1 MTTAITRIEITA
13 KDSTA
18 AAFASAQGN
27 LSKLSSTAATVS
39 TALAAIGATA
49 AVGSFVALTRS
60 TIDAQDN
67 LSKLSQKTG
76 LAVESLAGLEFAA
89 SQADVELEKVARL
102 TRQFSVLV
110 AESGDKTST
119 AAKQLKSLGLEYEKL
134 KDLSPEKQLLSLS
147 EALSRLSDQDRVIA
161 FTSIFGQRMT
171 DLIPLLSGGAR
182 GLEDLIE
189 QGKKLNP
196 VTEESAKKAEQFN
209 DQLDILGRQVGVL
222 GRELVQGLIPSL
234 SRITDEMV
242 KATQQSGIFA
252 GALAGVKQLF
262 TESFGNPKILGDV
275 GQIRREILKTQETIS
290 KLETKKGS
298 FFFDNNALQ
307 HEREKLV
314 QLESDLKKAI
324 VTSRETI
331 AVNDAAADA
340 TKRFSLAVSETD
352 KETKKSVI
360 AKKAI
365 NKETKDSGRAESE
378 YIKLLKQ
385 ERQAQADLLR
395 PYQQSTRSVQDRLN
409 SMQLEAQA
417 LKLSEARQISL
428 EHAIE
433 LTTIARL
440 EEKKAITQNSG
451 AITEINKEIA
461 ARKEMVSLL
470 QVSEAKK
477 AGDSIREAE
486 LSNYNQFSIQ
496 AARNIQS
503 NLAFGI
509 EQGFRDGFKAGARG
523 LLDGILSTVSQIVSQ
538 IVATKLLQSVGAGSL
553 LGQIGIGGA
562 GGGGALST
570 GGNLLNIASLGFSAA
585 SLMRGGFGLN
595 SLIGGGLTSVGGSG
609 LLGSFGAGLSGGSS
623 AAAFIGA
630 ESATAG
636 AGLAAGMGS
645 AFAAAAGPLMIAA
658 VSTAVF
664 KSLAGDKRLGGGFG
678 DALNTIGDIPI
689 LGDLVGIV
697 PVLNGLFGRGPYK
710 FRQEVA
716 LGTATSGGF
725 DGRVTDVFKSKGGL
739 FVGNK
744 HKEQDSPNSEAF
756 IALFDQTIKGFGDSV
771 KGFAETMGLSTDFVK
786 NFSKE
791 VRLESEKGKRLTEE
805 AVRDFIESVGNEL
818 ADGILSQVDV
828 VKKVGES
835 SMQTLQRLSGE
846 FSVLK
851 TALVAVGAS
860 AQDAQ
865 KSLMSLPVAMRSQ
878 LVDQLGGIDSASQKI
893 SFFIDN
899 FLTDSERYG
908 HMFSAL
914 DVEMRKLGFT
924 ANITRADFVKLIK
937 SVKEVGGVSSE
948 QAAGLLNLVEA
959 FDQFDQARDQVNR
972 TTEKL
977 IEKENQLAGIR
988 SSLVS
993 AYQRERSEIEQ
1004 TVSRFKDIAQQIKGF
1019 RDGLLLSDLSPLN
1032 PQQKLEEAR
1041 NQFNIVRAKA
1051 DKGDQD
1057 ALSQLPS
1064 VAQEFLKASQIY
1076 NASGAAFVSDFNLV
1090 QNVLKNAEK
1099 SALSQVDVA
1108 TKQLNALDQS
1118 VKYLIDIEENTK
1130 SLADLIKELNDSV
1143 LNGGGNPSITTDQIQ
1158 QFLADNPNLTPQQ
1171 VANAATR
1178 YGVSNEQLLAAGYD
1192 VTKLP
1197 GGVGISDNQIKE
1209 FVKNHSPKEIYDA
1222 AVKYGISSQRLS
1234 SVTGIPLSDI
1244 EKFVRDNNLPSFAKG
1259 TDFISRSG
1267 LAMVHRAEAIVPS
1280 STTDEIKKLR
1290 EEIAKLRAD
1299 QNAQTGDLI
1308 KVTDITNRQN
1318 AQVISQ
1324 ALIESEKNRSWNNRS
1339 MLRIA

>member
-196 VTEESAKKAEQFN
+196 VTAESAKKSEQFN

-352 KETKKSVI
+352 KETKKSVV

-451 AITEINKEIA
+451 AIAEINKEIA
-461 ARKEMVSLL
+461 ARKEMVALL

-538 IVATKLLQSVGAGSL
+538 IVATKLLQSVGASSF
-553 LGQIGIGGA
+553 LGQIGIGGT
-562 GGGGALST
+562 GST
-570 GGNLLNIASLGFSAA
+570 GSGVQNALGIASLGGLFGKVNPTQLAA
-585 SLMRGGFGLN
+585 QQGSLALWGSTGTTSKLGGLGSLFGSVGGLSSIAGALGVLGASVGIGSSIAGEN
-595 SLIGGGLTSVGGSG
+595 KLVGLGGNTTSLIG
-609 LLGSFGAGLSGGSS
+609 
-623 AAAFIGA
+623 AAI
-630 ESATAG
+630 
-636 AGLAAGMGS
+636 
-645 AFAAAAGPLMIAA
+645 AGPLGA
-658 VSTAVF
+658 V
-664 KSLAGDKRLGGGFG
+664 LGGVF
-678 DALNTIGDIPI
+678 NK
-689 LGDLVGIV
+689 
-697 PVLNGLFGRGPYK
+697 LFGREPYK

-716 LGTATSGGF
+716 LGTASAGGF
-725 DGRVTDVFKSKGGL
+725 DGRVTDIFRSKGGL
-739 FVGNK
+739 FAGNK

-756 IALFDQTIKGFGDSV
+756 ITLFDQTIKGFGDSV

-786 NFSKE
+786 NFSKD

-818 ADGILSQVDV
+818 AEGILSQVDV

-908 HMFSAL
+908 QMFNAL

-959 FDQFDQARDQVNR
+959 FDQFDQDRDHVNR

-1057 ALSQLPS
+1057 ALAQLPS
-1064 VAQEFLKASQIY
+1064 VAQEFLKASQLY

-1143 LNGGGNPSITTDQIQ
+1143 LNGGGNPSITTDQIK

-1171 VANAATR
+1171 VANAATK

-1222 AVKYGISSQRLS
+1222 AVKYGISSQKLS
-1234 SVTGIPLSDI
+1234 SVTGIPLKDI
-1244 EKFVRDNNLPSFAKG
+1244 EKFVKDNNLPSFAKG

-1290 EEIAKLRAD
+1290 EEIAKLRAE
-1299 QNAQTGDLI
+1299 QNVQTGDLI

>member
-196 VTEESAKKAEQFN
+196 VTAESAKKSEQFN

-417 LKLSEARQISL
+417 LKLSETRQISL

-451 AITEINKEIA
+451 AIAEINKEIA

-477 AGDSIREAE
+477 AGDSIRAAE

-538 IVATKLLQSVGAGSL
+538 IVATKLLQSVGAGSF
-553 LGQIGIGGA
+553 LGQIGIGGIGSGI
-562 GGGGALST
+562 GGTGAIGSGVQNAL
-570 GGNLLNIASLGFSAA
+570 GIASLG
-585 SLMRGGFGLN
+585 
-595 SLIGGGLTSVGGSG
+595 
-609 LLGSFGAGLSGGSS
+609 
-623 AAAFIGA
+623 
-630 ESATAG
+630 
-636 AGLAAGMGS
+636 
-645 AFAAAAGPLMIAA
+645 
-658 VSTAVF
+658 
-664 KSLAGDKRLGGGFG
+664 
-678 DALNTIGDIPI
+678 
-689 LGDLVGIV
+689 
-697 PVLNGLFGRGPYK
+697 GLFGRVNPTQLAAQQGSLALWGSTGTTSKLGGLGSLFGPAGGLSSIAGALGVLGASVGIGSSIAGENKLGGLSGNTTSLIGAAVAGPLGAVLGGVFNKLFGREPYK

-716 LGTATSGGF
+716 LGTASAGGF
-725 DGRVTDVFKSKGGL
+725 DGRVTDIFRSKGGL
-739 FVGNK
+739 FAGNK

-756 IALFDQTIKGFGDSV
+756 ITLFDQTIKGFGDSV

-786 NFSKE
+786 NFSKD

-805 AVRDFIESVGNEL
+805 AVRNFIESVGNEL

-908 HMFSAL
+908 QMFNAL

-924 ANITRADFVKLIK
+924 ANITRSDFVKLIK

-1057 ALSQLPS
+1057 ALAQLPS
-1064 VAQEFLKASQIY
+1064 VAQEFLKASQLY

-1143 LNGGGNPSITTDQIQ
+1143 LNGGGNPSITTDQIK

-1171 VANAATR
+1171 VANAATK

-1222 AVKYGISSQRLS
+1222 AVKYGISSQKLS
-1234 SVTGIPLSDI
+1234 SVTGIPLKDI
-1244 EKFVRDNNLPSFAKG
+1244 EKFVKDNNLPSFAKG

-1324 ALIESEKNRSWNNRS
+1324 ALIDSEKNRSWNNRS

>member
-1 MTTAITRIEITA
+1 MTTAITQIQITA

-49 AVGSFVALTRS
+49 AVGSFVALARS

-119 AAKQLKSLGLEYEKL
+119 AAKQLNSLGLEYEKL
-134 KDLSPEKQLLSLS
+134 KDLSPEKQLLALTD
-147 EALSRLSDQDRVIA
+147 ALSRLSDQDRVIA

-222 GRELVQGLIPSL
+222 GREMVQGLIPSL
-234 SRITDEMV
+234 ARITDEMV

-352 KETKKSVI
+352 KETKKSVV

-417 LKLSEARQISL
+417 LKLSETRQISL

-451 AITEINKEIA
+451 AIVEINKEIS
-461 ARKEMVSLL
+461 ARKEMISLL
-470 QVSEAKK
+470 QASEARK
-477 AGDSIREAE
+477 AGDSIRSSE
-486 LSNYNQFSIQ
+486 LSSYNQFSIQ

-509 EQGFRDGFKAGARG
+509 EQGFRDGFKSGARG

-538 IVATKLLQSVGAGSL
+538 VVSTKLLQSVGAGSF
-553 LGQIGIGGA
+553 LGQIGIGSGI
-562 GGGGALST
+562 GGTGTSGSGVQNAL
-570 GGNLLNIASLGFSAA
+570 GIASLGGLFGKVNPTQLAAQQGSLALWGSTGTSKLGGLGSLLGSA
-585 SLMRGGFGLN
+585 GGLSSISGALGALGLSVGIGSSIAGKN
-595 SLIGGGLTSVGGSG
+595 KIGGLGGTEMSLIG
-609 LLGSFGAGLSGGSS
+609 
-623 AAAFIGA
+623 AAV
-630 ESATAG
+630 
-636 AGLAAGMGS
+636 
-645 AFAAAAGPLMIAA
+645 AGPLGA
-658 VSTAVF
+658 VI
-664 KSLAGDKRLGGGFG
+664 GGT
-678 DALNTIGDIPI
+678 LNK
-689 LGDLVGIV
+689 
-697 PVLNGLFGRGPYK
+697 LFGREPYK

-716 LGTATSGGF
+716 LGTANAGGF
-725 DGRVTDVFKSKGGL
+725 DGRVTDVFRSKGGL

-791 VRLESEKGKRLTEE
+791 VRLESEKGQRLTEE
-805 AVRDFIESVGNEL
+805 AVREFIDSVGNEL

-828 VKKVGES
+828 VKKFGES
-835 SMQTLQRLSGE
+835 SIQTLQRLSGE

-851 TALVAVGAS
+851 SALVAVGAS
-860 AQDAQ
+860 ADDAQ
-865 KSLMSLPVAMRSQ
+865 KSLMSIPVAIRSQ

-908 HMFSAL
+908 QMFNAL

-924 ANITRADFVKLIK
+924 ANITRSDFVKLIK

-959 FDQFDQARDQVNR
+959 FDQFDQARDHVNK

-1041 NQFNIVRAKA
+1041 NQFNIIRAKA

-1108 TKQLNALDQS
+1108 TKQLEKLDES

-1130 SLADLIKELNDSV
+1130 SLADLIKQLNDSV
-1143 LNGGGNPSITTDQIQ
+1143 LNGGGNPSITTDQIK
-1158 QFLADNPNLTPQQ
+1158 QFLAENPNLSPQQ
-1171 VANAATR
+1171 VANAATK
-1178 YGVSNEQLLAAGYD
+1178 YGVSNDQLIAAGYD

-1197 GGVGISDNQIKE
+1197 GGVGINDDQIKE
-1209 FVKNHSPKEIYDA
+1209 FVKNHSPREIYDA
-1222 AVKYGISSQRLS
+1222 AIKYGITSQRLS
-1234 SVTGIPLSDI
+1234 SVTGIPLKDI
-1244 EKFVRDNNLPSFAKG
+1244 EKFVKDNNLQSFDKG
-1259 TDFISRSG
+1259 TDFISKSG
-1267 LAMVHRAEAIVPS
+1267 IAMVHRAEAIVPS
-1280 STTDEIKKLR
+1280 SAIDEIKKLR
-1290 EEIAKLRAD
+1290 EEIAKLRSE

>member
-119 AAKQLKSLGLEYEKL
+119 AAKQLNSLGLEYEKL
-134 KDLSPEKQLLSLS
+134 KDLSPEKQLLALTD
-147 EALSRLSDQDRVIA
+147 ALSRLSDQDRVIA

-275 GQIRREILKTQETIS
+275 GQIRREIIKTQETIS

-307 HEREKLV
+307 HEKEKLV
-314 QLESDLKKAI
+314 SYEAELKKLLKI
-324 VTSRETI
+324 QSELNPPSDGSRNGT
-331 AVNDAAADA
+331 VKPGN
-340 TKRFSLAVSETD
+340 KPVFSWTPPSSVDVGKSNNAL
-352 KETKKSVI
+352 KEL
-360 AKKAI
+360 
-365 NKETKDSGRAESE
+365 NKEIKNAGRIESE

-417 LKLSEARQISL
+417 LKLSETRQISL

-477 AGDSIREAE
+477 AGDSIRAAE

-538 IVATKLLQSVGAGSL
+538 IVATKLLQSVGAGSF
-553 LGQIGIGGA
+553 LGQIGIGGIGSGI
-562 GGGGALST
+562 GGTGAIGSGVQNAL
-570 GGNLLNIASLGFSAA
+570 GIASLG
-585 SLMRGGFGLN
+585 
-595 SLIGGGLTSVGGSG
+595 
-609 LLGSFGAGLSGGSS
+609 
-623 AAAFIGA
+623 
-630 ESATAG
+630 
-636 AGLAAGMGS
+636 
-645 AFAAAAGPLMIAA
+645 
-658 VSTAVF
+658 
-664 KSLAGDKRLGGGFG
+664 
-678 DALNTIGDIPI
+678 
-689 LGDLVGIV
+689 
-697 PVLNGLFGRGPYK
+697 GLFGRVNPTQLAAQQGSLALWGSTGTTSKLGGLGSLFGPAGGLSSIAGALGVLGASVGIGSSIAGENKLGGLSGNTTSLIGAAVAGPLGAVLGGVFNKLFGREPYK

-716 LGTATSGGF
+716 LGTASAGGF
-725 DGRVTDVFKSKGGL
+725 DGRVTDIFRSKGGL
-739 FVGNK
+739 FAGNK

-756 IALFDQTIKGFGDSV
+756 ITLFDQTIKGFGDSV
-771 KGFAETMGLSTDFVK
+771 KGFAENMGLQTDFVK

-805 AVRDFIESVGNEL
+805 AVRDFIDSVGNEL
-818 ADGILSQVDV
+818 ADGILSQVEV

-908 HMFSAL
+908 QMFNAL

-959 FDQFDQARDQVNR
+959 FDQFDQARDHVNR

-1057 ALSQLPS
+1057 ALAQLPS

-1108 TKQLNALDQS
+1108 TKQLLALDQS

-1143 LNGGGNPSITTDQIQ
+1143 LNGGGNPSITTDQIK

-1171 VANAATR
+1171 VANAATK
-1178 YGVSNEQLLAAGYD
+1178 YGVSNDQLLAAGYD

-1222 AVKYGISSQRLS
+1222 AVKYGISSQKLS
-1234 SVTGIPLSDI
+1234 SVTGIPLKDI
-1244 EKFVRDNNLPSFAKG
+1244 EKFVKDNNLPSFAKG

-1290 EEIAKLRAD
+1290 EEIAKLRAE

-1318 AQVISQ
+1318 AQTISQ

>member
-18 AAFASAQGN
+18 AAFSSAQGN

-134 KDLSPEKQLLSLS
+134 KDLSPEKQLLALTD
-147 EALSRLSDQDRVIA
+147 ALSRLSDQDRVIA

-171 DLIPLLSGGAR
+171 DLIPLLSSSAR

-196 VTEESAKKAEQFN
+196 VTAESAKKSEQFN

-222 GRELVQGLIPSL
+222 GREMVQGLIPSL

-331 AVNDAAADA
+331 AVNDSAADA

-352 KETKKSVI
+352 KETKKSVV

-417 LKLSEARQISL
+417 LKLSETRQISL

-461 ARKEMVSLL
+461 ARKEMVALL

-477 AGDSIREAE
+477 AGDSIRAAE

-538 IVATKLLQSVGAGSL
+538 IVATKLLQSVGAGSF
-553 LGQIGIGGA
+553 LGQIGIGGIGSGI
-562 GGGGALST
+562 GGTGAVGSGVQNAL
-570 GGNLLNIASLGFSAA
+570 GIASLGGLFGKVNPTQLAAQQGSLALWGSTGTTSKLGGLGSLFGSAGGLSSIAGALGVLGA
-585 SLMRGGFGLN
+585 SVGIGSSIAGENKLGGLSGN
-595 SLIGGGLTSVGGSG
+595 TTSLIG
-609 LLGSFGAGLSGGSS
+609 
-623 AAAFIGA
+623 AAV
-630 ESATAG
+630 
-636 AGLAAGMGS
+636 
-645 AFAAAAGPLMIAA
+645 AGPLGA
-658 VSTAVF
+658 V
-664 KSLAGDKRLGGGFG
+664 LGGVF
-678 DALNTIGDIPI
+678 NK
-689 LGDLVGIV
+689 
-697 PVLNGLFGRGPYK
+697 LFGREPYK

-716 LGTATSGGF
+716 LGTASAAGF
-725 DGRVTDVFKSKGGL
+725 DGRVTDIFRSKGGL
-739 FVGNK
+739 FAGNK
-744 HKEQDSPNSEAF
+744 HKEQDSPNSEEF

-791 VRLESEKGKRLTEE
+791 VRLESEKGQRLTEE
-805 AVRDFIESVGNEL
+805 AVRNFIESVGNEL
-818 ADGILSQVDV
+818 ADGILSQVEV

-865 KSLMSLPVAMRSQ
+865 KSLMSLPVAMRSK
-878 LVDQLGGIDSASQKI
+878 LIDQLGGIDSASQKI

-908 HMFSAL
+908 HMFNAL
-914 DVEMRKLGFT
+914 DAEMRKLGFT

-959 FDQFDQARDQVNR
+959 FDQFDQARDHVNR

-1057 ALSQLPS
+1057 ALAQLPS
-1064 VAQEFLKASQIY
+1064 VAQEFLKASQLY

-1143 LNGGGNPSITTDQIQ
+1143 LNGGGNPSITTDQIK

-1171 VANAATR
+1171 VANAATK
-1178 YGVSNEQLLAAGYD
+1178 YGVSNDQLLAAGYD

-1222 AVKYGISSQRLS
+1222 AVKYGISSQKLS
-1234 SVTGIPLSDI
+1234 SVTGIPLKDI
-1244 EKFVRDNNLPSFAKG
+1244 EKFVKDNNLPSFAKG

-1324 ALIESEKNRSWNNRS
+1324 ALVESEKNRSWNNRS